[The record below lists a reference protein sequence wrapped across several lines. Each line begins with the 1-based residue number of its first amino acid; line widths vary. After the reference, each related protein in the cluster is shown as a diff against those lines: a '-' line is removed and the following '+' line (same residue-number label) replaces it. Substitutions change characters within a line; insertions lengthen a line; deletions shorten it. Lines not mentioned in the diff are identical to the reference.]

1 MRRHAVVAT
10 MVLILGLVVAAS
22 CRPAPR
28 THTVQIEA
36 MRFSP
41 AALVVERGDTIAWV
55 NADLVPHTVTSAERA
70 LDSGTI
76 APGETWRWTASGTA
90 ALPYVCTLHPTMS
103 GRVDVR

>member
-10 MVLILGLVVAAS
+10 MVLLLGLVAAAAHRS
-22 CRPAPR
+22 APR
-28 THTVQIEA
+28 THTVQIEG

-41 AALVVERGDTIAWV
+41 ATVVVERGDTIVWV
-55 NADLVPHTVTSAERA
+55 NTDLVPHTVTSAEGA
-70 LDSGTI
+70 LDSATI
-76 APGETWRWTASGTA
+76 APGTSWRWTAGTAA